1 MRPAPRQPTREEMRA
16 GRYGAPEPPPPPPDD
31 EPKSRARIV
40 WVIGIAVLAG
50 VAIAIWLR
58 QSPRLNPPAS
68 STATPAKTPDQAR
81 TEEIFRANLNQ
92 PSDPALEKEY
102 RAINA
107 QYFDNRL
114 PAVKLRWES
123 RLDEV
128 GPLIADGF
136 RMGGVTDG
144 HLILLNPAIQGSD
157 DEFRRVLCHE
167 MVHIAVVSEKDAH
180 GPAFQ
185 QYLRQLAIRG
195 AFRGIV
201 ATEEEKQEKRRELD
215 RKFADLTAQA
225 DMLARQKA
233 QIEAAA
239 NTLPE
244 AELNARRDDYNDRV
258 RRHNDA
264 VVDLNHSIDDYNLMV
279 TYPDGL
285 DRERLQRKT
294 SVTPG

>member
-1 MRPAPRQPTREEMRA
+1 MRA
-16 GRYGAPEPPPPPPDD
+16 GRHGAEVSPPPSGPGT
-31 EPKSRARIV
+31 KGRGRIV
-40 WVIGIAVLAG
+40 WVVVIAIVAG
-50 VAIAIWLR
+50 TAIAIALR
-58 QSPRLNPPAS
+58 QSPRLNPALAS
-68 STATPAKTPDQAR
+68 VAVPVAPPDQTR

-92 PSDPALEKEY
+92 PSDPGLEKEY
-102 RAINA
+102 AAINA

-144 HLILLNPAIQGSD
+144 RLILLNPAIQPSD

-185 QYLRQLAIRG
+185 QYLRQLALRG

-201 ATEEEKQEKRRELD
+201 ATEQEKQEKRRELD
-215 RKFADLTAQA
+215 RRFADLSAQA
-225 DMLARQKA
+225 DVLARQKSE
-233 QIEAAA
+233 IEAAGNGGTPDA
-239 NTLPE
+239 DLS
-244 AELNARRDDYNDRV
+244 ARRTDYTDRV
-258 RRHNDA
+258 RCHNDA
-264 VVDLNHSIDDYNLMV
+264 VIELNRSIDDYNLMV

-294 SVTPG
+294 SVSPGG

>member
-1 MRPAPRQPTREEMRA
+1 MRA
-16 GRYGAPEPPPPPPDD
+16 GRYGVNQPSPSPPE
-31 EPKSRARIV
+31 ERPKGRGRIL
-40 WVIGIAVLAG
+40 WIIGITVVAG
-50 VAIAIWLR
+50 VAIAISLR

-68 STATPAKTPDQAR
+68 SATAPAKTPDQAR

-107 QYFDNRL
+107 QFFDNRL

-144 HLILLNPAIQGSD
+144 QLILLNPAIQGSD

-215 RKFADLTAQA
+215 RKFADLAAQA

-233 QIEAAA
+233 EIEAAA
-239 NTLPE
+239 NALPE

-258 RRHNDA
+258 RRHHDA

>member
-1 MRPAPRQPTREEMRA
+1 MRPAPRQPSRDEMRA
-16 GRYGAPEPPPPPPDD
+16 GRYGVD
-31 EPKSRARIV
+31 EPSASEPGGKVRGRILWIV
-40 WVIGIAVLAG
+40 GLAVLVGVGIA
-50 VAIAIWLR
+50 IALR
-58 QSPRLNPPAS
+58 QSPRLNPPAAS
-68 STATPAKTPDQAR
+68 AAAPLKTPDQAR
-81 TEEIFRANLNQ
+81 TEEIFRANVNQ

-114 PAVKLRWES
+114 PAVKLRWEA

-144 HLILLNPAIQGSD
+144 HLILLNPAIQGND
-157 DEFRRVLCHE
+157 AEFRRALCHE
-167 MVHIAVVSEKDAH
+167 MVHIAVVSEKDPH
-180 GPAFQ
+180 GAAFQ
-185 QYLRQLAIRG
+185 QYLRQLAVRG
-195 AFRGIV
+195 AFPGIV

-215 RKFADLTAQA
+215 RKFADLSAQA
-225 DMLARQKA
+225 DMLARQKSE
-233 QIEAAA
+233 IEAAA
-239 NTLPE
+239 NGGMAE
-244 AELNARRDDYNDRV
+244 ADLNARRDDYNDRV

-264 VVDLNHSIDDYNLMV
+264 VIELNRSIDDYNLMV

-294 SVTPG
+294 SVSPG